1 MTTDD
6 EIFGAALDRPPHER
20 EAFLDQACADTP
32 QRERLREL
40 LSLHGD
46 AANFLRGP
54 AVARDPVIP
63 VEQPGD
69 KINHYKLVQRIGE
82 GGVGVVWMAQ
92 QEQPLRR
99 MVALKVI
106 KLGMETQ
113 AVVTRFAAER
123 QALALMDHP
132 NIAKVF
138 DAGVTANGRPYFV
151 MELVRGVRITSY
163 CDEHQLTT
171 PERLTLFMTVCE
183 AVQHAHQKGIIHRD
197 LKPSNIL
204 VTENGGT
211 AVPKVIDFG
220 IAKATQGRLGE
231 HTVFTAFEQFIGTP
245 AYMSPEQADMSSLDV
260 DTRSDIYSLG
270 VLLFELLTGRTPFDT
285 KTMMEGG
292 YRNLSRRIREVD
304 PERPS
309 QRLATLEADARVT
322 LAKARRTAPAQLTH
336 ELRGDLD
343 WIVMRCLEKDRARR
357 YESASALAL
366 DIQRHLRDQPILAR
380 PPSVIYL
387 GQKLFRRHRAAMLAA
402 VASAAVLIFGGTF
415 STWQAVRATRA
426 EREQARLRSVEK
438 DLLRRAEEK
447 EHLAHSRAYAADMNL
462 AQQALANDNLGLA
475 TSLLDRHRPS
485 GGEADLRGWE
495 WRYLWQITRSEAAGM
510 LTRKPHAISSL
521 SVSADQNWLA
531 IGAAEGGDLSVFNLR
546 TRQEIRLPAGTGA
559 VRAVFS
565 PTEPVLA
572 ISLVEGRDADAQARV
587 RLWNAATR
595 EVTAEWAAA
604 GPLSF
609 SADGRTLVT
618 GAARQR
624 GALLRWKMPTG
635 ESLAPLPVTAGGM
648 AAVSDDLR
656 LVAQEVTRN
665 ARATVQVSDTGDG
678 RERWNFDLPEENVT
692 ALAFSRDG
700 RWLAAASGNTVPVIK
715 IWDLTTGESHAT
727 LVGHRTY
734 ITALVFWPDGRTLA
748 SAGTDQTVRI
758 WDLERKAARRV
769 LRGHEL
775 EVRTLALLA
784 DQTLVS
790 GAKDGAV
797 LLWDTSAPEA
807 PRRRRIDGVTTW
819 GFVPNGHDVVMIDAE
834 GIVAVR
840 RAPGYDRS
848 EEKLRLGRLESGL
861 GPNAGAA
868 RGSPPPVG
876 SGGRGSGRAS
886 PRALFAAD
894 APLLATSGDDGIVR
908 VYDWQAGRLVREFKT
923 GGAEAAIVGF
933 APGGAKLVLAY
944 ADESADRMRIYAWE
958 LTGSTPPR
966 SWPLALAQTSRYTLS
981 PDGRQVAARAA
992 DGAQSVL
999 NLVTGTEQAIP
1010 SAVSPFGAPNFSPD
1024 SRWLALPSSAG
1035 WVKIWD
1041 VASNRAIA
1049 ELTGFVLGVHSAAFS
1064 PDNRRLIAGSAG
1076 AEAIRVWDCDGFEPL
1091 LNLAAEGSRF
1101 SAAAF
1106 SRDGTTIGARN
1117 ASGQLHLWTAPTLA
1131 KIDAA
1136 ERQKPR

>member
-6 EIFGAALDRPPHER
+6 EIFGAALDRSPEER
-20 EAFLDQACADTP
+20 GAFLDQACADAA

-46 AANFLRGP
+46 AAGFLRAP
-54 AVARDPVIP
+54 AVMRDPVTSG
-63 VEQPGD
+63 EQPGD

-99 MVALKVI
+99 LVALKVI

-113 AVVTRFAAER
+113 AVVARFEAER

-138 DAGVTANGRPYFV
+138 DAGVTANARPYFV

-171 PERLTLFMTVCE
+171 PERMTLFVAVCE
-183 AVQHAHQKGIIHRD
+183 AVHHAHQKGIIHRD

-270 VLLFELLTGRTPFDT
+270 VLLFELLTGRTPFDA

-292 YRNLSRRIREVD
+292 YRDLSRRIREVD

-309 QRLATLEADARVT
+309 QRLATLNADVRATVA
-322 LAKARRTAPAQLTH
+322 LARRTAPAQLTL

-380 PPSVIYL
+380 PPSVLYL
-387 GQKLFRRHRAAMLAA
+387 SQKLFRRHRAAVLAA
-402 VASAAVLIFGGTF
+402 GASAAVLIFGGTF
-415 STWQAVRATRA
+415 SAWQAVRATRA
-426 EREQARLRSVEK
+426 EHEQTRLLAVEK
-438 DLLRRAEEK
+438 DLLHRAKEK
-447 EHLAHSRAYAADMNL
+447 EHLARSRAYAADMNL
-462 AQQALANDNLGLA
+462 SQQALAHDNLGLA
-475 TSLLDRHRPS
+475 TSLLDRYRPS
-485 GGEADLRGWE
+485 GAETDLRGWE
-495 WRYLWQITRSEAAGM
+495 WRYLWQLTRSEAAGL

-531 IGAAEGGDLSVFNLR
+531 IGAADGGDLSVFNLR
-546 TRQEIRLPAGTGA
+546 TRQEIRLQAGAGA
-559 VRAVFS
+559 VRALFS

-572 ISLVEGRDADAQARV
+572 IALSEGRGADAQPRV
-587 RLWNAATR
+587 RLWNTATR
-595 EVTAEWAAA
+595 DVITEWAAA
-604 GPLSF
+604 GPLNF
-609 SADGRTLVT
+609 SADGRTLLT
-618 GAARQR
+618 AAANRR
-624 GALLRWKMPTG
+624 GTSVRWKVPTG
-635 ESLAPLPVTAGGM
+635 EKLDEVSVGTGEIS
-648 AAVSDDLR
+648 AVSDDLKLIAR
-656 LVAQEVTRN
+656 EVSRN
-665 ARATVQVSDTGDG
+665 AQGTVQVVDASDG
-678 RERWNFDLPEENVT
+678 RVRWNFDMADENVT

-700 RWLAAASGNTVPVIK
+700 RWLAAAAGNTVPMIK
-715 IWDLTTGESHAT
+715 IWDMVTGESHVT
-727 LVGHRTY
+727 LLGHRTY

-748 SAGTDQTVRI
+748 SASTDQTVRV
-758 WDLERKAARRV
+758 WDLERKAVRRV

-775 EVRTLALLA
+775 EVRSLALLA

-797 LLWDTSAPEA
+797 LLWDTSAPEV
-807 PRRRRIDGVTTW
+807 RRRQRIDGVATW
-819 GFVPNGHDVVMIDAE
+819 GFAPDGHDVVMIDAE
-834 GIVAVR
+834 GVVTVR

-848 EEKLRLGRLESGL
+848 EEKLRVGRVEPGF
-861 GPNAGAA
+861 GPPGGAT
-868 RGSPPPVG
+868 RGNPPPVG
-876 SGGRGSGRAS
+876 SGGRGPGRPS
-886 PRALFAAD
+886 PRVLFATD
-894 APLLATSGDDGIVR
+894 VPLLATSGDDGVVR

-923 GGAEAAIVGF
+923 GGAVATVVGF
-933 APGGAKLVLAY
+933 AAGGAKLVLAY
-944 ADESADRMRIYAWE
+944 ADEHADRQRIHTWDVKG
-958 LTGSTPPR
+958 TGPTQ
-966 SWPLALAQTSRYTLS
+966 SWSVALAHASRYTLS
-981 PDGRQVAARAA
+981 PDGRQVAVRAA
-992 DGAQSVL
+992 DGTQSIL
-999 NLVTGTEQAIP
+999 DLATGTEQTVPTAA
-1010 SAVSPFGAPNFSPD
+1010 SLAGAPSFSSD

-1041 VASNRAIA
+1041 VLHGRPQA
-1049 ELTGFVLGVHSAAFS
+1049 ELSGFVLGVHSAAFS
-1064 PDNRRLIAGSAG
+1064 PDNRRLIAGSGG
-1076 AEAIRVWDCDGFEPL
+1076 AEAVRLWDCDGFEPL
-1091 LNLAAEGSRF
+1091 LNLAAEGSIF
-1101 SAAAF
+1101 GTAAF
-1106 SRDGTTIGARN
+1106 SRDGAVIGARN
-1117 ASGQLHLWTAPTLA
+1117 ALGQLHLWSAPTLA
-1131 KIDAA
+1131 EIDAL
-1136 ERQKPR
+1136 EGRKTR